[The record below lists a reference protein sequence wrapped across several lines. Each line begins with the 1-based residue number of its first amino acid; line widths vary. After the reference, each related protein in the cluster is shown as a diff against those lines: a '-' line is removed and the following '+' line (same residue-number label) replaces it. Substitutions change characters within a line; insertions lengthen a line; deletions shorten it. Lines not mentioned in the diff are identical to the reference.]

1 MTTPEEDQT
10 PEDTQET
17 TPKKTTRRTRK
28 TVSQKID
35 DNETTAINDA
45 ETLKD
50 TQQIN
55 EQATE
60 QLGTSANPGRHL
72 YQTSQ
77 FDVQSQNPN
86 VLDHLAYPSEAAV
99 KAQEASDKAL
109 RGESSNDDG
118 E

>member
-1 MTTPEEDQT
+1 MTTPENPEEGQT

-28 TVSQKID
+28 TAPEKP
-35 DNETTAINDA
+35 NDA
-45 ETLKD
+45 DTLKD
-50 TQQIN
+50 TQQV
-55 EQATE
+55 TE
-60 QLGTSANPGRHL
+60 QLREQLGSSVSPGKHL

-99 KAQEASDKAL
+99 KAQEASDEAL
-109 RGESSNDDG
+109 RGRSSKDDD